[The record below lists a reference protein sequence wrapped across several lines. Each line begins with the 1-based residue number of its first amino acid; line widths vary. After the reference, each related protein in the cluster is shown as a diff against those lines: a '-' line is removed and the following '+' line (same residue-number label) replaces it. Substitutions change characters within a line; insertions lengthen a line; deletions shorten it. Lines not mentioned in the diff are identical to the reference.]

1 MTETRV
7 GRNAVYKT
15 FLFNQYVQCFLGYTF
30 TLAGYHCI
38 KHFFNFFL
46 GPTSETS
53 IFLKE
58 RYS

>member
-15 FLFNQYVQCFLGYTF
+15 FLFNQYVPYTLTLIGYCGLN
-30 TLAGYHCI
+30 TL
-38 KHFFNFFL
+38 FQPFL
-46 GPTSETS
+46 GPTSETT